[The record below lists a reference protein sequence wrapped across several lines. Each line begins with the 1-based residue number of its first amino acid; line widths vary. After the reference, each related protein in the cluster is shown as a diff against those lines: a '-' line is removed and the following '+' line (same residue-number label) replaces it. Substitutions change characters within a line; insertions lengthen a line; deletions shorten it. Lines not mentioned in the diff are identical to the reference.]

1 MCMWAIV
8 VHVAVLTI
16 SEQRAVGIMGFRN
29 IAMEPSHTTLSVPH
43 KSPPPPAVCV
53 CVCVWVCAWVM
64 LCCVCVGL
72 TLGPD
77 ILRVCLSW
85 GSLLFPTPCWVDHRV
100 YVCRCACVRA
110 CVRACVCA
118 HAH

>member
-8 VHVAVLTI
+8 VHVDVLTI

-53 CVCVWVCAWVM
+53 CGCVSAWVM
-64 LCCVCVGL
+64 LCCVLMEVINAQRDWRSSARAHTHTHTHYPLHSMSHGD
-72 TLGPD
+72 THT
-77 ILRVCLSW
+77 
-85 GSLLFPTPCWVDHRV
+85 TPCTV
-100 YVCRCACVRA
+100 
-110 CVRACVCA
+110 
-118 HAH
+118 